1 MDLSG
6 GIGSSH
12 LGVILAIGSA
22 LLAPLMA
29 FGFKW
34 GSELSEEISERFGSD
49 NQQYQSLD
57 MFCAIIAF
65 FVSSS
70 GASVIN
76 LTAGAIAQE
85 TITIN
90 MIIIGFVGG
99 ATANAIGGI
108 AWRKA
113 QFSTDNLGVHAMAF
127 SVPVVALIFLFSFHQ
142 ADILRADYLIIGS
155 GMIIVANLLINFE
168 AEIQWSFKALI
179 LALVSCGAIVYFRE
193 DLMENW
199 LGIPNWSWSGDG
211 YFGSIA
217 LAGTVFTLL
226 LAFRVARLTTRT
238 SEEENRT
245 FSILRKLDS
254 LFRRRIID
262 GDVREC
268 IRLIDETNKQAVLK
282 EHYLKARSYFH
293 QAAISNDSDRQILNE
308 TEAEL
313 DALVRSK
320 QATSVL
326 GEIFALLIFAG
337 ITVFLTLFTKPTEP
351 DGWIRVLLDL
361 FAMLVS
367 AVIIFLMIYSLDL
380 DRERDAHKIELAD
393 DSGDYLLVFP
403 DTEQRL
409 FDQWLSIAVGIAI
422 VLTYGGLLANKWVG
436 WFGG

>member
-127 SVPVVALIFLFSFHQ
+127 SVPVVALIFLFYSIRPTFYGRT
-142 ADILRADYLIIGS
+142 IL
-155 GMIIVANLLINFE
+155 
-168 AEIQWSFKALI
+168 
-179 LALVSCGAIVYFRE
+179 
-193 DLMENW
+193 
-199 LGIPNWSWSGDG
+199 
-211 YFGSIA
+211 
-217 LAGTVFTLL
+217 
-226 LAFRVARLTTRT
+226 
-238 SEEENRT
+238 
-245 FSILRKLDS
+245 
-254 LFRRRIID
+254 
-262 GDVREC
+262 
-268 IRLIDETNKQAVLK
+268 
-282 EHYLKARSYFH
+282 
-293 QAAISNDSDRQILNE
+293 
-308 TEAEL
+308 
-313 DALVRSK
+313 
-320 QATSVL
+320 
-326 GEIFALLIFAG
+326 
-337 ITVFLTLFTKPTEP
+337 
-351 DGWIRVLLDL
+351 
-361 FAMLVS
+361 
-367 AVIIFLMIYSLDL
+367 
-380 DRERDAHKIELAD
+380 
-393 DSGDYLLVFP
+393 
-403 DTEQRL
+403 
-409 FDQWLSIAVGIAI
+409 
-422 VLTYGGLLANKWVG
+422 
-436 WFGG
+436 